1 MSIIA
6 EALQRLQKQTPREE
20 SAAPDNPSL
29 VIPPRGRRE
38 PGWHTPPSRVKFCL
52 AGMAMAILFSSLGLF
67 AYWIGFNLEFGLSTF
82 ASSGTNQ
89 PMVTSD
95 STLITKTSSV
105 DSQMT
110 ESMQRSS
117 STSDQDVT
125 TSASQQPEEALS
137 TIQPGVPSETPEP
150 KEMDNSLP
158 SLNVVESLVSPITE
172 TRSLSPTTPQA
183 QTTTSSPPGR
193 TLPNDAKFSPAS
205 RNPDLTMDSPGL
217 PVISSAQPSDSAT
230 KLVKSDVFD
239 VTEIQAPMEV
249 VLEEQHVEKEDFSK
263 LSRQVIDDTPF
274 PTDATALIPKKE
286 ERPRTVQEPVSEQLS
301 PTARFRQAQQFIQV
315 GKYKEAAV
323 LLSPL
328 FKDPPVNWEP
338 WFWMGT
344 ALLGQDQLEQAD
356 QFFLSGLA
364 RNDKIP
370 QLWIQRALVAH
381 QRGDYQLA
389 IHELR
394 RAESLDSD
402 LPHTHLNMGY
412 AYEKLGNDRL
422 ANEYYAR
429 FLKLSEGNPDFFS
442 IRKKLYARFT
452 EQVTSTPKP
461 GLPSSLPENP

>member
-20 SAAPDNPSL
+20 SAASDSPPF

-38 PGWHTPPSRVKFCL
+38 PGWHTPPSRVKFWL
-52 AGMAMAILFSSLGLF
+52 AGMAMAILFSGLGLV
-67 AYWIGFNLEFGLSTF
+67 AYWIGFNLEFGMATF
-82 ASSGTNQ
+82 ASSETNQ
-89 PMVTSD
+89 RMVPSD

-105 DSQMT
+105 DQQMT
-110 ESMQRSS
+110 ESMQRSGF
-117 STSDQDVT
+117 TFDQEVT
-125 TSASQQPEEALS
+125 TSASQQREEALS
-137 TIQPGVPSETPEP
+137 TIQPGVPSQTPEP

-158 SLNVVESLVSPITE
+158 SLTVVETPVSPATE
-172 TRSLSPTTPQA
+172 TRSLSPTTPQT
-183 QTTTSSPPGR
+183 QTKASSPHGQ
-193 TLPNDAKFSPAS
+193 TLPNDAKFSHAP
-205 RNPDLTMDSPGL
+205 RNPDLTMDSPGR
-217 PVISSAQPSDSAT
+217 PVISSAQPSDSVT
-230 KLVKSDVFD
+230 ELVKSDVVD

-249 VLEEQHVEKEDFSK
+249 VLEEEDVGMEEFSK
-263 LSRQVIDDTPF
+263 LSRQFIDDIPL

-301 PTARFRQAQQFIQV
+301 PAARLRQAQQFIQV
-315 GKYKEAAV
+315 GKYKDAAV
-323 LLSPL
+323 FLSPL

-394 RAESLDSD
+394 RAESLAPD
-402 LPHTHLNMGY
+402 LPHIHLNMGY

-429 FLKLSEGNPDFFS
+429 FLKLSDGNPDFFS

-461 GLPSSLPENP
+461 GLPSSLPEHP